1 MLDAIDSV
9 EILPKET
16 NVRADS
22 FAALKPL
29 AVQHESFDFFGKL
42 KPATSTKHQRE
53 TIEDLKRTNIVMQN
67 GKFSLKSPRK
77 IN

>member
-1 MLDAIDSV
+1 
-9 EILPKET
+9 
-16 NVRADS
+16 
-22 FAALKPL
+22 LKPL